1 MLEVEGLVESR
12 RKSCFEAVH
21 HFELLNPASESD
33 AEAHSKQNMDQ
44 TQRFVRATSAAEEQV
59 CEEKEG
65 EGKQQ
70 SQVDVREGTEALV
83 DLFSSLSETV
93 ELRQCSSS
101 FHQSFKPI
109 KELQNL
115 VSISAER
122 VMCDGSASQSDKQ
135 VEIILEEEGVAEERE
150 LEWMGAS
157 IGERRDCSRREKE
170 LLWILIETPEIG
182 SLHETTSGHTIQKEQ
197 IPSIAVVSY
206 ELIEFDKEAVMAGS
220 QAQNVSSFPVVLI
233 EESLLEPKGDL
244 LQDPDQL
251 VYNRGFLELNFI
263 RKVGEPLSQQSE
275 RLEEAERTLD
285 GIGSRMERKVPLEK
299 KANCH
304 LR

>member
-1 MLEVEGLVESR
+1 M
-12 RKSCFEAVH
+12 
-21 HFELLNPASESD
+21 
-33 AEAHSKQNMDQ
+33 
-44 TQRFVRATSAAEEQV
+44 
-59 CEEKEG
+59 
-65 EGKQQ
+65 
-70 SQVDVREGTEALV
+70 
-83 DLFSSLSETV
+83 
-93 ELRQCSSS
+93 
-101 FHQSFKPI
+101 
-109 KELQNL
+109 
-115 VSISAER
+115 
-122 VMCDGSASQSDKQ
+122 
-135 VEIILEEEGVAEERE
+135 
-150 LEWMGAS
+150 
-157 IGERRDCSRREKE
+157 
-170 LLWILIETPEIG
+170 IETPEIG

-263 RKVGEPLSQQSE
+263 RKVDEPLSQQSE

-299 KANCH
+299 KANCL